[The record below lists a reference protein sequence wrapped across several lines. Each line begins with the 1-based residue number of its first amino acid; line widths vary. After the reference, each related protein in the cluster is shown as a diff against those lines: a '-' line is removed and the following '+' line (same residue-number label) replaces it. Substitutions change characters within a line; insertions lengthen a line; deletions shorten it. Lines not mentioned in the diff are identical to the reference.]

1 MSTDLSPF
9 NRDST
14 AVATTQGRGASDTV
28 LALADWAAELDAAG
42 RIAQILSNTEFVP
55 QGLRGN
61 VEATAAAILT
71 GSELGM
77 SPMNALANIFVVRGR
92 PAMYARAMVA
102 LAQSHGHEVERTAAT
117 EQAVTVR
124 ARRRGSTNWTE
135 FTWTIQ
141 RAQKAGYTSN
151 KLYSQDPT
159 AMLTAKAQTEAC
171 RTMFA
176 DVLSGMAATS
186 VEEINLDGD
195 TSAPTPAAV
204 ESKPRTVKRKT
215 PPRSKKQPAPE
226 TPDVSETPEPE
237 PADAPDTDADDTET
251 SDDFVKSNRDQW
263 QRLDAA
269 LVAQGFEDRGAKSTA
284 VQAWVSEQGITRTVE
299 SIAGLSSDEI
309 EAFIAELEA
318 DAQQDGDGT
327 ETLDW
332 DTAPVGE

>member
-1 MSTDLSPF
+1 MSNDLSPF
-9 NRDST
+9 DRDGK
-14 AVATTQGRGASDTV
+14 AVATNPQPASETV
-28 LALADWAAELDAAG
+28 MALADWAAELDAAG
-42 RIAQILSNTEFVP
+42 RIAAVLCGTEFVP
-55 QGLRGN
+55 RGLRGN

-71 GSELGM
+71 GREIGLA
-77 SPMNALANIFVVRGR
+77 PMNALSNIFIVQGK
-92 PAMYARAMVA
+92 PALYARTMVA
-102 LAQSHGHEVERTAAT
+102 LVLSHGHEIERTAAT

-124 ARRRGSTNWTE
+124 ARRRGSANWTE

-195 TSAPTPAAV
+195 TSTPAPAAV

-226 TPDVSETPEPE
+226 TPDVSDAPEPE
-237 PADAPDTDADDTET
+237 PAEAPDAEADDKET
-251 SDDFVKSNRDQW
+251 SDDDFVRSNRDQW

-269 LVAQGFEDRGAKSTA
+269 LVAQGFEDRGAKSAA
-284 VQAWVSEQGITRTVE
+284 VQAWVSEQGITRKVE

-318 DAQQDGDGT
+318 DAQQDGDGA

>member
-1 MSTDLSPF
+1 MSNDLSPF
-9 NRDST
+9 DRDGK
-14 AVATTQGRGASDTV
+14 AVATNPQPASETV
-28 LALADWAAELDAAG
+28 MALADWAAELDAAG
-42 RIAQILSNTEFVP
+42 RIAAVLCGTEFVP
-55 QGLRGN
+55 RGLRGN

-71 GSELGM
+71 GREIGLA
-77 SPMNALANIFVVRGR
+77 PMNALSNIFIVQGK
-92 PAMYARAMVA
+92 PALYARTMVA
-102 LAQSHGHEVERTAAT
+102 LVLSHGHEIERTAAT

-124 ARRRGSTNWTE
+124 ARRRGSANWTE

-195 TSAPTPAAV
+195 TGTPTPAAV

-215 PPRSKKQPAPE
+215 QPRAKKQPAPE
-226 TPDVSETPEPE
+226 TPDVSETPDPE
-237 PADAPDTDADDTET
+237 PADAPDADADDTET
-251 SDDFVKSNRDQW
+251 NDDDFVRSNRDQW

-318 DAQQDGDGT
+318 DAQQGGDGA